1 MFQNEFR
8 VNRRC
13 ALAGVIALLAGALL
27 GASPVL
33 AQDAARSYPSRP
45 ITVIVPYAAGSN
57 GDLVTRQVT
66 TRLAISLG
74 QSIVIDN
81 KPGAGG
87 NLGAE
92 IAMRAP
98 ADGYTLVLTAP
109 SHAVNMSLMAKPR
122 YDVLK
127 DFTAVAML
135 TSSPMALIVHP
146 AVKARNVRELIA
158 LAKANPG
165 KLNYASPGNGS
176 TAHMAMELLKA
187 ETGANI
193 QHVPY
198 KGGGEATKDL
208 VGGEV
213 QVMFNATSTA
223 LEFVNAG
230 KARGLAV
237 SSGKR
242 SPMAPDLPTV
252 AEAGVPGYEV
262 LIWQGLL
269 APAGTPQPIVER
281 LNREINAVLKAP
293 EVQKEFATMGV
304 SPLPW
309 TAKEFQDYLA
319 SEVTK
324 WTRVVKTNGIKAD

>member
-1 MFQNEFR
+1 MFKNEFC
-8 VNRRC
+8 VNRRS
-13 ALAGVIALLAGALL
+13 ALTGVIALLASAFL
-27 GASPVL
+27 GGGSAL
-33 AQDAARSYPSRP
+33 AQDAARGYPSRP

-127 DFTAVAML
+127 DFAAVAML

-176 TAHMAMELLKA
+176 TAHMAMELFKA

-223 LEFVNAG
+223 LEFVNTG
-230 KARGLAV
+230 KARGLGV

-242 SPMAPDLPTV
+242 SPLAPDLPTV

-293 EVQKEFATMGV
+293 EIQKEFATMGV

-319 SEVTK
+319 NEVTK
-324 WTRVVKTNGIKAD
+324 WARVVKTNGIKAD

>member
-33 AQDAARSYPSRP
+33 AQDAARGYPSRP